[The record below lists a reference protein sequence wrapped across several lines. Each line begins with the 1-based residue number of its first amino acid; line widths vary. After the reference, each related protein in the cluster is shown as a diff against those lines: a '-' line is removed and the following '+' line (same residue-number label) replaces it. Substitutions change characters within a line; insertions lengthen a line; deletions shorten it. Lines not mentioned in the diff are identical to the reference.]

1 MKVHHIGYA
10 VKNLDEAFN
19 IFKLL
24 GFEKENEKVIDDKRN
39 VKILFIHNREY
50 RIELIE
56 SLGENSPIRNILK
69 KSGSTPYHLCYES
82 ENILEDIELLK
93 NNNFILI
100 SELSESR
107 AINDKKVCFLYN
119 KQIGIIELVEKI

>member
-119 KQIGIIELVEKI
+119 KQIEIIELVEKI

>member
-107 AINDKKVCFLYN
+107 AINDKKYAFCIIN
-119 KQIGIIELVEKI
+119 KLE

>member
-56 SLGENSPIRNILK
+56 SLGENSPRRNILK

>member
-1 MKVHHIGYA
+1 MK
-10 VKNLDEAFN
+10 KF
-19 IFKLL
+19 
-24 GFEKENEKVIDDKRN
+24 DDKRN

>member
-56 SLGENSPIRNILK
+56 SLGRKFSYK
-69 KSGSTPYHLCYES
+69 KY
-82 ENILEDIELLK
+82 I
-93 NNNFILI
+93 
-100 SELSESR
+100 
-107 AINDKKVCFLYN
+107 KK
-119 KQIGIIELVEKI
+119 EW